1 MHFFY
6 EFIHR
11 IRKHPQS
18 TRHAISKHD
27 GTTTN
32 CKWSIPLDHLSYMI
46 KYSYNCYLNSY
57 LSSLFKTTRRQ
68 LENKWETKLRYV
80 IGIFCLLS
88 SFLSKKKKT
97 LQSFSRG
104 QRGNCCNFLLTC
116 ADDAI
121 IASLRVTAVSAKQ
134 CQTMLLLD
142 WIVFYIWLYGVAIS
156 STNVATRN
164 HVSRYIM
171 LENSFNFPFVRYVDI
186 RVSRKMPESK

>member
-1 MHFFY
+1 MRNKMFVN
-6 EFIHR
+6 
-11 IRKHPQS
+11 
-18 TRHAISKHD
+18 SKHSKNASD
-27 GTTTN
+27 R
-32 CKWSIPLDHLSYMI
+32 SIANDLFSCVSYA
-46 KYSYNCYLNSY
+46 
-57 LSSLFKTTRRQ
+57 
-68 LENKWETKLRYV
+68 

-88 SFLSKKKKT
+88 SFLSKKKT
-97 LQSFSRG
+97 LQSFNRG

-121 IASLRVTAVSAKQ
+121 IASLRVIAVSAKQ

-142 WIVFYIWLYGVAIS
+142 WIVFCIWLYGVAIL

-171 LENSFNFPFVRYVDI
+171 LENSFNFPLVRYVDN